1 MFDARKYERVSVV
14 MQEHGSVRFFQI
26 VKSVYY
32 NYLVEFEFF
41 QGPFDIFSVGG
52 DTSDANVV
60 KFSNDGRLMLLTT
73 MDGHIHVLDSFRGTL
88 VSYPLPTLKSFVMM
102 FSITKLQQLQT
113 LFNPSDVLL

>member
-1 MFDARKYERVSVV
+1 MFDARKYEKVSVDV
-14 MQEHGSVRFFQI
+14 QEQGSVKFVQI
-26 VKSVYY
+26 VKSMNY
-32 NYLVEFEFF
+32 NYLVKFDYF

-88 VSYPLPTLKSFVMM
+88 VSYLSLTLI
-102 FSITKLQQLQT
+102 FS
-113 LFNPSDVLL
+113 

>member
-1 MFDARKYERVSVV
+1 MFDARKYERVSID
-14 MQEHGSVRFFQI
+14 MQEHGRVRFVQI
-26 VKSVYY
+26 VKSVNDY
-32 NYLVEFEFF
+32 YLVKFEFF

-88 VSYPLPTLKSFVMM
+88 VSFPISNTPQFCHEV
-102 FSITKLQQLQT
+102 FH
-113 LFNPSDVLL
+113 